1 MAVQDLLSQDE
12 IDALLHGV
20 DDGLVETEVEATPGS
35 VKSYDLTSQDRIVRG
50 RMPTLEMINERF
62 ARYTRIS
69 MFNLL
74 RRSADVAVGGVQVMK
89 FGEYVHSLYVPTS
102 LNLVKMKPLR
112 GTALFILDAKLVFKL
127 VDNFFGGD
135 GRHAKIEGRE
145 FTPTEL
151 RVVRMVLEQAF
162 VDLKEAWQAVL
173 EMNFEY
179 VNSEVN
185 PAMANIVSPSEV
197 VVVST
202 FHIELDGG
210 GGDLHITMPYS
221 MIEPIREMLDA
232 GFQSD
237 RRPGRA
243 LDQGPARGRAGRP
256 GTARRHRGPP
266 PAQAARHPAHAA
278 GRRDPG
284 GDAGTHGDARQRR
297 ARLQGQAGRPQG
309 QPGATDSRSGRALAL
324 IASPEKTNHGRRRKS
339 DHRGTGTGRRVGG
352 GAGRGGRRQPG
363 RHRCADGP
371 GRRDPVAEPS
381 TPRAPMEEFGASP
394 KAPTISGLEG
404 PNLDVILDIPVTI
417 SMEVGHTDISI
428 RNLLQLNQGSVIELD
443 RLAGEPLDVLVNGTL
458 IAHGEVVVVNESS
471 ASA

>member
-20 DDGLVETEVEATPGS
+20 DDGLVQTEMAAEPGS

-69 MFNLL
+69 MFNML

-102 LNLVKMKPLR
+102 LNLVKIKPLR

-162 VDLKEAWQAVL
+162 IDLKEAWQAIMEV
-173 EMNFEY
+173 NFEY
-179 VNSEVN
+179 INSEVN
-185 PAMANIVSPSEV
+185 PAMANIVGPSEAI
-197 VVVST
+197 VVST

-210 GGDLHITMPYS
+210 GGDLHVTMPYS
-221 MIEPIREMLDA
+221 MIEPVREMLDA

-237 RRPGRA
+237 LDDQDERWVKA
-243 LDQGPARGRAGRP
+243 LREDLLDVDVPLSA
-256 GTARRHRGPP
+256 TVARRQLRL
-266 PAQAARHPAHAA
+266 
-278 GRRDPG
+278 RDIL
-284 GDAGTHGDARQRR
+284 HM
-297 ARLQGQAGRPQG
+297 
-309 QPGATDSRSGRALAL
+309 QPGDVIPVELPDELIMRANGVPSFKVKLGSHKGNLAL
-324 IASPEKTNHGRRRKS
+324 
-339 DHRGTGTGRRVGG
+339 
-352 GAGRGGRRQPG
+352 Q
-363 RHRCADGP
+363 
-371 GRRDPVAEPS
+371 
-381 TPRAPMEEFGASP
+381 
-394 KAPTISGLEG
+394 
-404 PNLDVILDIPVTI
+404 
-417 SMEVGHTDISI
+417 
-428 RNLLQLNQGSVIELD
+428 VIEPIN
-443 RLAGEPLDVLVNGTL
+443 RR
-458 IAHGEVVVVNESS
+458 
-471 ASA
+471 

>member
-20 DDGLVETEVEATPGS
+20 DDGLVQAEAAAEPGS

-102 LNLVKMKPLR
+102 LNLVKIKPLR

-162 VDLKEAWQAVL
+162 IDLKEAWQAIMEV
-173 EMNFEY
+173 NFEY
-179 VNSEVN
+179 INSEVN
-185 PAMANIVSPSEV
+185 PAMANIVGPSEA

-210 GGDLHITMPYS
+210 GGDLHVTMPYS
-221 MIEPIREMLDA
+221 MIEPVREMLDA

-237 RRPGRA
+237 LDDQDERWSKA
-243 LDQGPARGRAGRP
+243 LREDVLDVNVPLSA
-256 GTARRHRGPP
+256 TVARRQLRLRDILHMQPGDVIPVELNDELVMRANGVPSFKVKLGSHKGNLALQVVEP
-266 PAQAARHPAHAA
+266 I
-278 GRRDPG
+278 GRR
-284 GDAGTHGDARQRR
+284 
-297 ARLQGQAGRPQG
+297 
-309 QPGATDSRSGRALAL
+309 
-324 IASPEKTNHGRRRKS
+324 
-339 DHRGTGTGRRVGG
+339 
-352 GAGRGGRRQPG
+352 
-363 RHRCADGP
+363 
-371 GRRDPVAEPS
+371 
-381 TPRAPMEEFGASP
+381 
-394 KAPTISGLEG
+394 
-404 PNLDVILDIPVTI
+404 
-417 SMEVGHTDISI
+417 
-428 RNLLQLNQGSVIELD
+428 
-443 RLAGEPLDVLVNGTL
+443 
-458 IAHGEVVVVNESS
+458 
-471 ASA
+471 

>member
-20 DDGLVETEVEATPGS
+20 DDGLVQTEIAADPGS

-69 MFNLL
+69 MFNML

-102 LNLVKMKPLR
+102 LNLVKIKPLR

-162 VDLKEAWQAVL
+162 VDLKEAWQAIMEV
-173 EMNFEY
+173 NFEY
-179 VNSEVN
+179 INSEVN
-185 PAMANIVSPSEV
+185 PAMANIVGPSEAI
-197 VVVST
+197 VVST

-210 GGDLHITMPYS
+210 GGDLHVTMPYS
-221 MIEPIREMLDA
+221 MIEPVREMLDA

-237 RRPGRA
+237 LDDQDERWVKA
-243 LDQGPARGRAGRP
+243 LREDVLDVDVPMSA
-256 GTARRHRGPP
+256 TVARRQLRL
-266 PAQAARHPAHAA
+266 
-278 GRRDPG
+278 RDIL
-284 GDAGTHGDARQRR
+284 HM
-297 ARLQGQAGRPQG
+297 
-309 QPGATDSRSGRALAL
+309 QPGDIIPVELPEEMIMRANGVPAFKVKMGSHKGNLAL
-324 IASPEKTNHGRRRKS
+324 
-339 DHRGTGTGRRVGG
+339 
-352 GAGRGGRRQPG
+352 Q
-363 RHRCADGP
+363 
-371 GRRDPVAEPS
+371 
-381 TPRAPMEEFGASP
+381 
-394 KAPTISGLEG
+394 
-404 PNLDVILDIPVTI
+404 
-417 SMEVGHTDISI
+417 
-428 RNLLQLNQGSVIELD
+428 VIEPIE
-443 RLAGEPLDVLVNGTL
+443 RR
-458 IAHGEVVVVNESS
+458 
-471 ASA
+471 

>member
-20 DDGLVETEVEATPGS
+20 DDGLVQAEVAAEPGS

-74 RRSADVAVGGVQVMK
+74 RRSADVAVGGIQVMK

-102 LNLVKMKPLR
+102 LNLVKIKPLR

-162 VDLKEAWQAVL
+162 VDLKEAWQAIMEV
-173 EMNFEY
+173 NFEY
-179 VNSEVN
+179 INSEVN
-185 PAMANIVSPSEV
+185 PAMANIVGPSEAI
-197 VVVST
+197 VVST

-210 GGDLHITMPYS
+210 GGDLHVTMPYS
-221 MIEPIREMLDA
+221 MVEPVREMLDA

-237 RRPGRA
+237 LDDQDERWSKA
-243 LDQGPARGRAGRP
+243 LREDVLDVSVPLSA
-256 GTARRHRGPP
+256 TVARRQLRLRDILHMAPGDVIPIELQDELVMRANGV
-266 PAQAARHPAHAA
+266 PAFKVKLGSHK
-278 GRRDPG
+278 GN
-284 GDAGTHGDARQRR
+284 
-297 ARLQGQAGRPQG
+297 
-309 QPGATDSRSGRALAL
+309 LAL
-324 IASPEKTNHGRRRKS
+324 QVLEPIVRR
-339 DHRGTGTGRRVGG
+339 
-352 GAGRGGRRQPG
+352 
-363 RHRCADGP
+363 
-371 GRRDPVAEPS
+371 
-381 TPRAPMEEFGASP
+381 
-394 KAPTISGLEG
+394 
-404 PNLDVILDIPVTI
+404 
-417 SMEVGHTDISI
+417 
-428 RNLLQLNQGSVIELD
+428 
-443 RLAGEPLDVLVNGTL
+443 
-458 IAHGEVVVVNESS
+458 
-471 ASA
+471 

>member
-20 DDGLVETEVEATPGS
+20 DDGLVQTDIAAEPGS

-69 MFNLL
+69 MFNML

-102 LNLVKMKPLR
+102 LNLVKIKPLR

-162 VDLKEAWQAVL
+162 VDLKEAWQAIMEV
-173 EMNFEY
+173 NFEY
-179 VNSEVN
+179 INSEVN
-185 PAMANIVSPSEV
+185 PAMANIVGPSEA

-210 GGDLHITMPYS
+210 GGDLHVTMPYS
-221 MIEPIREMLDA
+221 MIEPVREMLDA

-237 RRPGRA
+237 LDDQDERWVNA
-243 LDQGPARGRAGRP
+243 LRQDVLDVDVPIGA
-256 GTARRHRGPP
+256 TVARRQLRL
-266 PAQAARHPAHAA
+266 
-278 GRRDPG
+278 RDIL
-284 GDAGTHGDARQRR
+284 HM
-297 ARLQGQAGRPQG
+297 
-309 QPGATDSRSGRALAL
+309 QPGDIIPVDMPEEMIMRANGVPAFKVKMGSHKGNLAL
-324 IASPEKTNHGRRRKS
+324 
-339 DHRGTGTGRRVGG
+339 
-352 GAGRGGRRQPG
+352 Q
-363 RHRCADGP
+363 
-371 GRRDPVAEPS
+371 
-381 TPRAPMEEFGASP
+381 
-394 KAPTISGLEG
+394 
-404 PNLDVILDIPVTI
+404 
-417 SMEVGHTDISI
+417 
-428 RNLLQLNQGSVIELD
+428 VIEPIE
-443 RLAGEPLDVLVNGTL
+443 RR
-458 IAHGEVVVVNESS
+458 
-471 ASA
+471 

>member
-20 DDGLVETEVEATPGS
+20 DDGLVQTESVIEPGS

-102 LNLVKMKPLR
+102 LNLVKIKPLR

-151 RVVRMVLEQAF
+151 RVVRIVLDQAF
-162 VDLKEAWQAVL
+162 IDLKEAWQAIMEV
-173 EMNFEY
+173 NFEY
-179 VNSEVN
+179 INSEVN
-185 PAMANIVSPSEV
+185 PAMANIVGPSEAI
-197 VVVST
+197 VVST

-210 GGDLHITMPYS
+210 GGDLHVTMPYS
-221 MIEPIREMLDA
+221 MIEPVREMLDA

-237 RRPGRA
+237 LDDQDERWVNA
-243 LDQGPARGRAGRP
+243 LKQDVLDVSVPMSA
-256 GTARRHRGPP
+256 TVARR
-266 PAQAARHPAHAA
+266 QLKL
-278 GRRDPG
+278 RDVL
-284 GDAGTHGDARQRR
+284 HM
-297 ARLQGQAGRPQG
+297 
-309 QPGATDSRSGRALAL
+309 QPGDVIPVELPDHLVMRANGVPTFKVKLGSHKGNLAL
-324 IASPEKTNHGRRRKS
+324 QVVEPVERR
-339 DHRGTGTGRRVGG
+339 
-352 GAGRGGRRQPG
+352 
-363 RHRCADGP
+363 
-371 GRRDPVAEPS
+371 
-381 TPRAPMEEFGASP
+381 
-394 KAPTISGLEG
+394 
-404 PNLDVILDIPVTI
+404 
-417 SMEVGHTDISI
+417 
-428 RNLLQLNQGSVIELD
+428 
-443 RLAGEPLDVLVNGTL
+443 
-458 IAHGEVVVVNESS
+458 
-471 ASA
+471 